1 MGRKTISLKINSARC
16 LVRLME
22 SAVASA
28 AASVFSKLVSL
39 TCMARHRL
47 FINHKEQRTVE
58 EKLAVV
64 AVVLVDPVETSS

>member
-22 SAVASA
+22 SA

-64 AVVLVDPVETSS
+64 AVVLVDPFETSS